1 MYIYDITSFHSESK
15 WTSFSRESTM
25 CEKKTKKK
33 HVSESIEPSCISV
46 WMMYLDIKCN
56 DQLFTWQ

>member
-1 MYIYDITSFHSESK
+1 MYIHDIASFHSESK

-25 CEKKTKKK
+25 CEKTKNK
-33 HVSESIEPSCISV
+33 HVSESIESSRISV